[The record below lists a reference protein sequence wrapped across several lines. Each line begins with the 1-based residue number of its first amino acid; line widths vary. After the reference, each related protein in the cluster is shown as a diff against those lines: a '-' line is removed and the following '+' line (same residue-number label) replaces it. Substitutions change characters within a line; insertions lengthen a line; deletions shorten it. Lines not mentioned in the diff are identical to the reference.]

1 MIYFDSHD
9 GNFLFE
15 FKNVPV
21 AFLLGIPVYWK
32 NESMALG
39 LDGIR
44 YKYSESWHT
53 TGSIHSNENYSKL
66 CCGRILRWKGI
77 ETMT

>member
-21 AFLLGIPVYWK
+21 AFLLGIPVY
-32 NESMALG
+32 
-39 LDGIR
+39 
-44 YKYSESWHT
+44 
-53 TGSIHSNENYSKL
+53 
-66 CCGRILRWKGI
+66 
-77 ETMT
+77 